1 MRAGVATARA
11 GAAMEVAAAVEA
23 CSLAPL
29 TDTAV
34 AGGSEM
40 AAAEKAARAA
50 RAGGAFWVG
59 MAVAMV
65 WAVEF
70 PTWMRY

>member
-1 MRAGVATARA
+1 
-11 GAAMEVAAAVEA
+11 MEVAAAVEA

-34 AGGSEM
+34 AG
-40 AAAEKAARAA
+40 AAEKAARAA